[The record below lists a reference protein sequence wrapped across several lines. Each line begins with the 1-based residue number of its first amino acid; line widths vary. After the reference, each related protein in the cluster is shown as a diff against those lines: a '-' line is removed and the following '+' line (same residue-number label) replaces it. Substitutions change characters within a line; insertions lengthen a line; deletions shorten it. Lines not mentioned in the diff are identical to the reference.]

1 MPDSAIV
8 SQMTPTELTSKR
20 KIDSLLNKMQFL
32 TPEKYAILVDE
43 LLALITS
50 PMSLLTLV
58 DEVLPSRL
66 DNYEIA
72 APDTPP
78 GRESDSLSY
87 SPTGSVQLP

>member
-20 KIDSLLNKMQFL
+20 KIDSLLNKTQFL
-32 TPEKYAILVDE
+32 TPEKYAFLLVVDE

-58 DEVLPSRL
+58 DEVLLFELKISTSIL
-66 DNYEIA
+66 NYQYQYQNKI
-72 APDTPP
+72 
-78 GRESDSLSY
+78 
-87 SPTGSVQLP
+87 